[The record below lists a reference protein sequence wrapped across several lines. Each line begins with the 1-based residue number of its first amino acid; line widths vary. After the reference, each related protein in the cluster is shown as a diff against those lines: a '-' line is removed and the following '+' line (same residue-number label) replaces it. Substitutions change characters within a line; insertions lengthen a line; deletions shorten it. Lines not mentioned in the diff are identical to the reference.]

1 MKKLLVLIIMLTFF
15 AVSFGTMAIADDAS
29 DQEGYAEP
37 APNSGG
43 GDGTDG
49 QEDGGHDPQGDPA
62 VSDED
67 PGDGDPNSPKL
78 R

>member
-1 MKKLLVLIIMLTFF
+1 MKKFLVLIVMLTFF
-15 AVSFGTMAIADDAS
+15 AVSFGTMAIADDGPG
-29 DQEGYAEP
+29 DGP

-43 GDGTDG
+43 GG
-49 QEDGGHDPQGDPA
+49 EDGGLEPKGDPA

-67 PGDGDPNSPKL
+67 PGDGDPNSPKP

>member
-1 MKKLLVLIIMLTFF
+1 MTGQVTGLPQIQV
-15 AVSFGTMAIADDAS
+15 
-29 DQEGYAEP
+29 
-37 APNSGG
+37 GG
-43 GDGTDG
+43 G
-49 QEDGGHDPQGDPA
+49 EDGGLEPKGDPA